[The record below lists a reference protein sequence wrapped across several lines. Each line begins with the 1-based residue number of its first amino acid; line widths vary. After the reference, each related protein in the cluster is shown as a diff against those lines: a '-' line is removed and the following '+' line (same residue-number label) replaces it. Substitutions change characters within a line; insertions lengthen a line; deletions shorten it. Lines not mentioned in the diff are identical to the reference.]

1 MSLITNLKKVKKMI
15 FNKLFLS
22 KKEQRHYL
30 VGAAHLWEMKQ
41 KFQINFLKENGLKPE
56 DKLVDIGCG
65 TLRGGIPLIEY
76 LNEGNY
82 CGLEVRADVL
92 NEGRK
97 ELKEEGLENKKPEL
111 VHFNDFNELHFDTKF
126 DMAFAFSVL
135 IHLDD
140 DIAEKCFDFV
150 GRHLSEKGVFF
161 ANVNLSERESGNWQG
176 FPVMY
181 KELSFYE
188 NFAAKNN
195 LVVKNLGAL
204 KDLGHIS
211 NQPVAD
217 EQIMLAFSRK

>member
-111 VHFNDFNELHFDTKF
+111 VHFNDFNELYCMFRS
-126 DMAFAFSVL
+126 AAIEELVVAAFS
-135 IHLDD
+135 
-140 DIAEKCFDFV
+140 
-150 GRHLSEKGVFF
+150 FF
-161 ANVNLSERESGNWQG
+161 I
-176 FPVMY
+176 VM
-181 KELSFYE
+181 EC
-188 NFAAKNN
+188 
-195 LVVKNLGAL
+195 
-204 KDLGHIS
+204 
-211 NQPVAD
+211 
-217 EQIMLAFSRK
+217 